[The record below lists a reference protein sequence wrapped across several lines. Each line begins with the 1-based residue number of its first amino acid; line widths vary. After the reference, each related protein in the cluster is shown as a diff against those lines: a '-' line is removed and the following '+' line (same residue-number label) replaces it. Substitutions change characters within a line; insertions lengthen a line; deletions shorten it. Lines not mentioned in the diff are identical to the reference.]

1 MLLFKPCKLP
11 KTSIKQGKHDMKIKI
26 YTVGGTIDKV
36 YFDRKSTYEVGEP
49 KIGEIL
55 KEANVTLEYEI
66 SSILHKDSLDMNGK
80 DRQLIFDKIV
90 SDEHRHIILTHG
102 TDTMIQTANKLKPI
116 PDKVIVLTGA
126 MEPARFKYSDAA
138 FNIGCAVA
146 AVQVLT
152 PGVYIA
158 MNGRIF
164 DPDRIKKNLE
174 QNWFE
179 ER

>member
-1 MLLFKPCKLP
+1 
-11 KTSIKQGKHDMKIKI
+11 MKIKI

-36 YFDRKSTYEVGEP
+36 YFDRKSIYEVGEP
-49 KIGEIL
+49 KVGEIL
-55 KEANVTLEYEI
+55 KEANVNLEYEI
-66 SSILHKDSLDMNGK
+66 SSILHKDSIDMTDE
-80 DRQLIFDKIV
+80 DRQLIFDKIA
-90 SDEHRHIILTHG
+90 SDEHRHILLTHG
-102 TDTMIQTANKLKPI
+102 TDTMIQTAKKLSTI

-126 MEPARFKYSDAA
+126 MAPARFKYSDAA
-138 FNIGCAVA
+138 FNIGGAVA

-179 ER
+179 EL